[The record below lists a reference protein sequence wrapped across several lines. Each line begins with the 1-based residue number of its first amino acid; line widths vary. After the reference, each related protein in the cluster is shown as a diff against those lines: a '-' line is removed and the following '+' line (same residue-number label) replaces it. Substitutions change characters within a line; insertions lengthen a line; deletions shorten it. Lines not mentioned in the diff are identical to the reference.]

1 MVLDVLCHQYF
12 LDSELSVH
20 HIVPR
25 ALSGDSIVRNMHYSM
40 SQNEKSAIYQVY
52 TESMHV
58 NVCIIKARKLANF
71 QLLNPTPPTVNPPLP
86 QYSPRTIPLAQSIPP
101 LSPSHPIS
109 LASQALIPFR
119 IICVVGK
126 TTYNPLIFS
135 LCYFLNQ
142 IDSIFSL

>member
-1 MVLDVLCHQYF
+1 
-12 LDSELSVH
+12 
-20 HIVPR
+20 
-25 ALSGDSIVRNMHYSM
+25 
-40 SQNEKSAIYQVY
+40 
-52 TESMHV
+52 MHV

-126 TTYNPLIFS
+126 QLIIPLSLVYVIF
-135 LCYFLNQ
+135 L
-142 IDSIFSL
+142 IK